1 MLQGDALE
9 AALTRLPTQ
18 SAEGTAYRVIPAQY
32 HLTALSSVGSLQHG
46 GRYNPRGQLEALYL
60 SDSPITA
67 LQEIDAI
74 QQTSSRLIGRKT
86 GPKTLLSVDY
96 LLQRLVNLT
105 DTETRNALHVT
116 LQDLLGPW
124 VLEQTV
130 TEVAPT
136 QRLGL
141 AIAGAGIEA
150 LRVPSSKNPSSS
162 NLVIFP
168 RTVLEGSWLRVYD
181 DSGFIDARLP

>member
-9 AALTRLPTQ
+9 AALTQLPIR

-32 HLTALSSVGSLQHG
+32 HLTALSAVGSLRHG
-46 GRYNPRGQLEALYL
+46 GRYNPRDQLEALYL

-96 LLQRLVNLT
+96 FLRRFVDLT

-116 LQDLLGPW
+116 LQELLRPW
-124 VLEQTV
+124 ILKQTV

-141 AIAGAGIEA
+141 AIARTGSEA
-150 LRVPSSKNPSSS
+150 VRVPSSKNPSSS

-168 RTVLEGSWLRVYD
+168 RSLLTGSWLRVYD